1 MSRRLAYMPLDTHP
15 QAAPDAAILAA
26 FEQAEALGFSVTATV
41 FAVNIPPAGMP
52 GGYVVGVEAMARVIE
67 ERSTADCARI
77 RALVERTGAP
87 GTGHSVATRR
97 VVMGAALEAAATEA
111 RYFDLSVLPW
121 TEGSAQVQDM
131 AQALV
136 FGSGRP
142 VLLVPAASRPA
153 PLSHIAIAWDE
164 SRVAARAL
172 GDALQLLA
180 RGGRVS
186 VLTVGDEK
194 ALRDARLSESL
205 AASLAHRGYEAE
217 AVDLALGG
225 RTVAKALL
233 EGAHAQGAQVL
244 AMGGFGHSRLRDF
257 ILGSAT
263 RSILSEPVLPVLLS
277 H

>member
-52 GGYVVGVEAMARVIE
+52 GGYV
-67 ERSTADCARI
+67 
-77 RALVERTGAP
+77 ERTGAP
-87 GTGHSVATRR
+87 GSGHSVATRR
-97 VVMGAALEAAATEA
+97 VVMGAALEAATTEA

-142 VLLVPAASRPA
+142 ILLVPAASRPA

-233 EGAHAQGAQVL
+233 EGAHAQGAQLL